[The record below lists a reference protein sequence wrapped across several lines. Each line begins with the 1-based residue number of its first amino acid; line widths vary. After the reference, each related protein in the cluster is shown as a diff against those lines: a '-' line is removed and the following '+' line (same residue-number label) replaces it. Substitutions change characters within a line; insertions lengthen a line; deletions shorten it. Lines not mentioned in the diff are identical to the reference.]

1 MHAMPPAG
9 SAPTRLPVAVAV
21 ILAAVS
27 PAAFAQFPDHYDY
40 YWEGGS
46 GSWNGPNWGS
56 FWGSPVRPGSGD
68 GAFLVSSDDVN
79 RIVSYANANASI
91 TLRSLTIDAT
101 GSGTMT
107 LNQDRDRLAAESEY
121 IGLGGSGSFIQS
133 GGTNEATFFNIGY
146 LDYHPYAWTGTGNY
160 TLTGTGSLRAI
171 FESIGGTFTQTGGT
185 NSYVGNGWG
194 GGLWV
199 EGTYQHSGGTN
210 TFPALWLASAGSYNL
225 SGTGILATNFVSVG
239 DEQGGGSFNLSGT
252 GNLSAIDVTIG
263 SVSNGFFTQTGGTFT
278 IDNNLSMAG
287 IHYAQGNNR
296 SGGNGHFTQSGG
308 TLTVNGRLS
317 FGWGSGSGSYLL
329 TGAGSLTAN
338 NEFIG
343 NVGAGSFV
351 QTGGTHRVTHDLVI
365 DWGSYALSGSGNL
378 SESNAYVGRWGIGTF
393 AQSGG
398 SHAVE
403 GYLYLGYY
411 AYPTEPSYDS
421 IGTYTLSAGSL
432 SAFTEVIGY
441 DGDGDFIQSGGTNT
455 LIAKLLVGYNNG
467 STSSYTQTAGTTH
480 VNGDLDLGFE
490 SGATGTYNLSGTGSL
505 TVSAEHLA
513 YAGSGNFNQS
523 GGTHSVGDLAVGVYS
538 GSQGIY
544 TQSGGTLNVG
554 NLVNLAG
561 HSTFNLDG
569 GTLNLTGSTLAVD
582 VFRIG
587 NAPGSNGS
595 FASAAGQTLTVGEAI
610 IGNAGQGLLTQNG
623 GTHQFTN
630 SLTLGAASG
639 SEGHYILNQGGLSV
653 AGVEAIG
660 TAGGNGF
667 FSQTGGEHQA
677 QSLYFGRKGSY
688 ALADGTLRVTTA
700 MVNSGKFFL
709 SGGRVIGA
717 VTNDKDGLLEV
728 VAGQPVFA
736 ARVVNHGQLKL
747 NESITTFDEGLT
759 NKGTIDN
766 AGTLVNDS
774 PPPGPQAA
782 TGSILN
788 DGGTFSVRQ
797 GGAVAGTGTYFQT
810 AAAGETRVNGTLT
823 ASDITLRGGSLTGSG
838 TLVGPVTLG
847 GTGGGGVTVQPGNS
861 TGTLTINGN
870 LAGNPSTFIIELAGP
885 ADFDR
890 LVVTGNASFTHS
902 TVIFRLVGG
911 YVPASGDSFAW
922 LTTGGSASGLGGL
935 NWRVE
940 APDGAGG
947 FYIWGDASFAP
958 HPLKLNFDG
967 KRLEFM
973 PGKAADVTATWTTA
987 GSANWADGTKWT
999 CVPGPNVVPDNNGGA
1014 TTYDAVIAAVGTPY
1028 TVAVTSDIAIN
1039 GLTLNSAD
1047 ATVELQSNTLWAQS
1061 GIALA
1066 NGVLLLNGGT
1076 LLSTTVTPTGG
1087 GSMVCSNNGNNILNG
1102 STLNGALQLNQPG
1115 AGHVV
1120 RLQNNASFT
1129 GNADLGNAD
1138 GNQGGFGYEQDGAL
1152 NAKTL
1157 NFTDGNGFLSIDG
1170 DHTLTFGPGLVAR
1183 GAGSMGSA
1191 HFVGGTST
1199 LVNQGR
1205 ISADLAGKALMINP
1219 SAFINQGMVEAL
1231 TGATVNVYATTW
1243 SSAAGGTFKATGAGS
1258 ILNFYGTYSNA
1269 GDIVLADGTLNLNG
1283 ACTTAGLGL
1292 AGFSRSGACEANLS
1306 GDLDNTGSTFA
1317 LTATTGDW
1325 TLRGGRIIGG
1335 TITEAGGAKLLFPN
1349 NSGNRLDGATLAGDL
1364 LLNQPGAG
1372 HLVRLLHGAT
1382 FTGDAYLGHADG
1394 NQGGF
1399 GYEQT
1404 GTLNAKTLNFTDGNG
1419 FLSIDGTHTLT
1430 FGPSLVAR
1438 GAGGLGSAHFV
1449 GGTSTLINN
1458 GLISADWAGKVL
1470 MINPSAFTNQ
1480 GKVEATSGATLT
1492 IQTAD
1497 WSSAAGGTL
1506 LATGVGSVLNLYGNF
1521 SNAGDIS
1528 LADATLNLYGTCTT
1542 TGLGLAGF
1550 SRTGDCE
1557 VNLLGDL
1564 DNTGSTFA
1572 LTATTGDWTL
1582 QGGRIIGGTITEAG
1596 GAKLLFPN
1604 NAGNRLDGATLA
1616 GDLLLNQPGATH
1628 LVRLL
1633 NGATFTGDAYL
1644 GNADGN
1650 QGGFGYEHTGT
1661 LDGKT
1666 LNFTAGNGFLSID
1679 GTNTLTLG
1687 PGLVARG
1694 AGSLGS
1700 AHFVGGTSTLVNQG
1714 RISAD
1719 LAGQTLSINP
1729 SLFTNE
1735 GIAEALAGATLTFQA
1750 ADWSNA
1756 AGGIL
1761 YGNGAGS
1768 NLNFYGNFSNAGTI
1782 LLADSTLNLYGTCTT
1797 AGLGLAGFNHSG
1809 ASTVNLRGELNNAG
1823 STFALT
1829 ATTGDWTLDGGRII
1843 GGTITRAG
1851 GANLLFSGNGSNRLD
1866 GATLSGDLLLNQPG
1880 SGHVVRLQ
1888 NGASFTGD
1896 AVVGN
1901 DDGTPGGLGYE
1912 QTGTLDN
1919 KVLYFANGNSYLSID
1934 GDNTLTFGPS
1944 LLARGAGSIGQA
1956 HFVGGTSTLVN
1967 QGLIASD
1974 LAGKTLTINPSVFT
1988 NGGTILADAG
1998 SVDIQTTTL
2007 TNIQGAILTGGEW
2020 LSYPGSTLWFNSDAF
2035 TSNAATIA
2043 LKGPDSAI
2051 LVTPSQTPLEAI
2063 LTSNASAGVLFI
2075 TARNYTTT
2083 NAFSN
2088 AGTINLADAT
2098 LTFAS
2103 LTIAPGGRLGCFSG
2117 GNTVAVRPTN
2127 SGHIWAR
2134 GGTLAFTNG
2143 IQSAG
2148 GDTVRADSVLDL
2160 SAGTATG
2167 SSADFLVLNADLY
2180 GSPNGNLVLG
2190 TKTFAV
2196 GIDYTDASSGTGN
2209 TFAPRAYVTGTGAI
2223 NAVGGTGQTLGGS
2236 VTGGATAT
2244 PTLAFGKVRVGDAP
2258 TLSYQINNP
2267 GTSGARLRGAI
2278 QTSVNGGHLTDPR
2291 LSGAGV
2297 TAGNFGPI
2305 LPGGNSGS
2313 LAVTFTV
2320 SDAGPLTGQTIRLL
2334 NNFDNV
2340 ADQTLSITGGAY
2352 RYAAPSN
2359 HTPEPVAFGNFHV
2372 GATAPS
2378 QVLTLS
2384 NEAPNDTFSESL
2396 NASIGGATGGVTTN
2410 GGSFTAL
2417 APGASN
2423 SSSLAVGIGTS
2434 SAGSK
2439 NGTATLSLTSNGAG
2453 SSGLGLTP
2461 LPAQTVT
2468 VTGGVYRLAQAA
2480 LPGGTAL
2487 DFGIVHVGEVAQ
2499 RPVTVANAAAS
2510 DGFSEALNGS
2520 FSGSTGQVTG
2530 SGAFTALPPGT
2541 ASGAAK
2547 VTLDTTSA
2555 GPKSGT
2561 ATLALV
2567 SNGAGSSGLGNTSLS
2582 SQVLTATGQVNHYAA
2597 ALVTQDSGVA
2607 TLTGGG
2613 NAYTVNF
2620 GRRTLGEAPPVVTLR
2635 LTNSAAAPADTLAG
2649 SFATAAPDFTLSG
2662 FGSFSNLAAG
2672 QSRTNLT
2679 VALQTDSLGTF
2690 SQTITLN
2697 GLGQN
2702 ASGYSD
2708 GLGPVTIILTGEVV
2722 GEGALAPTL
2731 KIQVAGA
2738 NAVLSWPL
2746 AEQGWVLHKS
2756 NDLIGWSAVTE
2767 PVVDT
2772 ATEHTVT
2779 TPRGGATELFFR
2791 LEK

>member
-1 MHAMPPAG
+1 MHAMPPVG
-9 SAPTRLPVAVAV
+9 STPTRLPVAVAV

-56 FWGSPVRPGSGD
+56 FLGYSVHPGSGD

-79 RIVSYANANASI
+79 RIVSYANASASI

-107 LNQDRDRLAAESEY
+107 LNQDRDRLAAETEY
-121 IGLGGSGSFIQS
+121 IGYDGSGNYLQS
-133 GGTNEATFFNIGY
+133 GGTNAATFFFVGISERT
-146 LDYHPYAWTGTGNY
+146 HPYIVTGAGNY
-160 TLTGTGSLRAI
+160 TLTGTGSLSALG
-171 FESIGGTFTQTGGT
+171 EAIGGTFTQTGGT
-185 NSYVGNGWG
+185 NTVGNEWG
-194 GGLWV
+194 GGISV
-199 EGTYQHSGGTN
+199 EGTYHQSAGT
-210 TFPALWLASAGSYNL
+210 TTTPGLWLATAGTFNL
-225 SGTGILATNFVSVG
+225 SGAGILAATEVMLG
-239 DEQGGGSFNLSGT
+239 AEQGGGSFNLSGT
-252 GNLSAIDVTIG
+252 GNLSATDVTIG
-263 SVSNGFFTQTGGTFT
+263 SVSNGLFTQTGGTFT
-278 IDNNLSMAG
+278 IDNNLSV
-287 IHYAQGNNR
+287 AQGNNR
-296 SGGNGHFTQSGG
+296 PGGNGHFSQSGG
-308 TLTVNGRLS
+308 TVTVNGRLS

-329 TGAGSLTAN
+329 TGTGSLTAN

-343 NVGAGSFV
+343 DVGAGSFV
-351 QTGGTHRVTHDLVI
+351 QTGGTHRVTHDLVT
-365 DWGSYALSGSGNL
+365 WGSYALSGSGNL
-378 SESNAYVGRWGIGTF
+378 SEGNAYIGAYIGEGIGSF

-411 AYPTEPSYDS
+411 AHEPFGFDS

-441 DGDGDFIQSGGTNT
+441 DGDGDFTQSGGTNT
-455 LIAKLLVGYNNG
+455 LTAKLLVGYNNG
-467 STSSYTQTAGTTH
+467 STSSYTQTAGSCH

-523 GGTHSVGDLAVGVYS
+523 GGTHSVGDLAMGVYS

-582 VFRIG
+582 TFRIG

-595 FASAAGQTLTVGEAI
+595 FASAAGQTLTAGEVI

-639 SEGHYILNQGGLSV
+639 SEGHYLLNQGGLSV
-653 AGVEAIG
+653 AGLEAIG

-667 FSQTGGEHQA
+667 FSQTGGEHQT
-677 QSLYFGRKGSY
+677 QSLYLGRKGSY
-688 ALADGTLRVTTA
+688 ALADGTLRVTAA
-700 MVNSGKFFL
+700 MVNSGNFFL

-747 NESITTFDEGLT
+747 VESITTLDEGLT
-759 NKGTIDN
+759 NHGTIDN

-788 DGGTFSVRQ
+788 DGGTFVLRQ

-847 GTGGGGVTVQPGNS
+847 GTGGAGVTVQPGNS
-861 TGTLTINGN
+861 TGTLTIDGN
-870 LAGNPSTFIIELAGP
+870 LAVNPSTFIIELAGP

-911 YVPASGDSFAW
+911 YAPATGDSFTW

-947 FYIWGDASFAP
+947 FYTWGDSSFAP
-958 HPLKLNFDG
+958 HPLQLNFDG

-987 GSANWADGTKWT
+987 GSANWADGPKWT
-999 CVPGPNVVPDNNGGA
+999 CVPGPNVAPDNNGGA

-1087 GSMVCSNNGNNILNG
+1087 SMVCSNNGNNILNG

-1120 RLQNNASFT
+1120 RLQNGASFT

-1138 GNQGGFGYEQDGAL
+1138 GNQGGLGFEQDGAL

-1170 DHTLTFGPGLVAR
+1170 DHTLTFGSGLVAR

-1269 GDIVLADGTLNLNG
+1269 GDIVLADGTLNLYGN
-1283 ACTTAGLGL
+1283 CTTAGLGL
-1292 AGFSRSGACEANLS
+1292 AGFSRSGACEVNLS

-1317 LTATTGDW
+1317 LTATTCDW
-1325 TLRGGRIIGG
+1325 TLLGGRIIGG

-1349 NSGNRLDGATLAGDL
+1349 NGNNRLDGATLAGDL

-1372 HLVRLLHGAT
+1372 HMVRLLHGAT
-1382 FTGDAYLGHADG
+1382 FTGDAYLGNADG

-1430 FGPSLVAR
+1430 FGSSLVAR

-1449 GGTSTLINN
+1449 GGISTLINN
-1458 GLISADWAGKVL
+1458 GLISADLAGKAL
-1470 MINPSAFTNQ
+1470 MINPSMFTNQ
-1480 GKVEATSGATLT
+1480 GKVEAINGATLT

-1506 LATGVGSVLNLYGNF
+1506 LATGVGSILNLYGNF

-1550 SRTGDCE
+1550 SRTGACE

-1582 QGGRIIGGTITEAG
+1582 LGGRIIGGTITEAG

-1604 NAGNRLDGATLA
+1604 NSNNRLDGATLA
-1616 GDLLLNQPGATH
+1616 GDLLLNQPGAGH

-1679 GTNTLTLG
+1679 GDHTLTLG
-1687 PGLVARG
+1687 PSLVARG
-1694 AGSLGS
+1694 AGSIGS

-1714 RISAD
+1714 RITAD

-1797 AGLGLAGFNHSG
+1797 AGLGLPGFNRSG

-1829 ATTGDWTLDGGRII
+1829 AMTGDWTLDGGRIT
-1843 GGTITRAG
+1843 GGTITRTG

-1866 GATLSGDLLLNQPG
+1866 GATLSGDLLLDQPG
-1880 SGHVVRLQ
+1880 AGHVVRLQ
-1888 NGASFTGD
+1888 NGATFTGD
-1896 AVVGN
+1896 AYLGN
-1901 DDGTPGGLGYE
+1901 DDGSPGGLGYE
-1912 QTGTLDN
+1912 QTGTLGSTTIQEIYVTKTLN
-1919 KVLYFANGNSYLSID
+1919 FVNANAFLSID
-1934 GDNTLTFGPS
+1934 GDHTLTFGPN
-1944 LLARGAGSIGQA
+1944 LVARGAGTIGQA

-1967 QGLIASD
+1967 QGWIYSSSNI
-1974 LAGKTLTINPSVFT
+1974 GGTLTVNPAVFT
-1988 NGGTILADAG
+1988 NEGGVVALWDCML
-1998 SVDIQTTTL
+1998 VIQATTL
-2007 TNIQGAILTGGEW
+2007 TNLQGTTLTAGTW
-2020 LSYPGSTLWFNSDAF
+2020 TSYYGAPLWINCNGFA
-2035 TSNAATIA
+2035 SNAAEIYLT
-2043 LKGPDSAI
+2043 GTDSAI
-2051 LVTPSQTPLEAI
+2051 FVTPSKTPLEDL
-2063 LTSNASAGVLFI
+2063 LTSNTSAGALHI
-2075 TARNYTTT
+2075 LAGRNYATT

-2088 AGTINLADAT
+2088 AGTVHLGGG
-2098 LTFAS
+2098 TFIPAS
-2103 LTIAPGGRLGCFSG
+2103 LTNSASGKLFGGG
-2117 GNTVAVRPTN
+2117 TVAVRPTN
-2127 SGHIWAR
+2127 SGSVR
-2134 GGTLAFTNG
+2134 STTLTTLTFTNG

-2148 GDTVRADSVLDL
+2148 GDMVQVEPGSTLDL
-2160 SAGTATG
+2160 SAGAAIG
-2167 SSADFLVLNADLY
+2167 SSADFLVQE
-2180 GSPNGNLVLG
+2180 GTLVLG
-2190 TKTFAV
+2190 TKTFEV
-2196 GIDYTDASSGTGN
+2196 GIDYTSDESLSYGN
-2209 TFAPRAYVTGTGAI
+2209 TFDPRANVSGTGAI

-2236 VTGGATAT
+2236 VSGGATAT
-2244 PTLAFGKVRVGDAP
+2244 PVLAFGKVRVGDTP
-2258 TLSYQINNP
+2258 TLFYQINNT
-2267 GTSGARLRGAI
+2267 GTSGTHLRGAI
-2278 QTSVNGGHLTDPR
+2278 QTSANGGHLTDPR

-2320 SDAGPLTGQTIRLL
+2320 SDAGPLTGQTVRLL

-2359 HTPEPVAFGNFHV
+2359 HTPEPVVFGNFHV

-2384 NEAPNDTFSESL
+2384 NQAPNDTFSESL

-2423 SSSLAVGIGTS
+2423 GSSLAVGIGTS

-2439 NGTATLSLTSNGAG
+2439 NGTATLTLTSNGAG

-2461 LPAQTVT
+2461 LPSQTVT
-2468 VTGGVYRLAQAA
+2468 VTGGVYRLAQPS
-2480 LPGGTAL
+2480 LPGGTT
-2487 DFGIVHVGEVAQ
+2487 H
-2499 RPVTVANAAAS
+2499 N
-2510 DGFSEALNGS
+2510 
-2520 FSGSTGQVTG
+2520 
-2530 SGAFTALPPGT
+2530 
-2541 ASGAAK
+2541 
-2547 VTLDTTSA
+2547 
-2555 GPKSGT
+2555 
-2561 ATLALV
+2561 
-2567 SNGAGSSGLGNTSLS
+2567 
-2582 SQVLTATGQVNHYAA
+2582 
-2597 ALVTQDSGVA
+2597 
-2607 TLTGGG
+2607 
-2613 NAYTVNF
+2613 
-2620 GRRTLGEAPPVVTLR
+2620 
-2635 LTNSAAAPADTLAG
+2635 
-2649 SFATAAPDFTLSG
+2649 
-2662 FGSFSNLAAG
+2662 
-2672 QSRTNLT
+2672 
-2679 VALQTDSLGTF
+2679 
-2690 SQTITLN
+2690 
-2697 GLGQN
+2697 
-2702 ASGYSD
+2702 
-2708 GLGPVTIILTGEVV
+2708 
-2722 GEGALAPTL
+2722 
-2731 KIQVAGA
+2731 
-2738 NAVLSWPL
+2738 
-2746 AEQGWVLHKS
+2746 
-2756 NDLIGWSAVTE
+2756 
-2767 PVVDT
+2767 
-2772 ATEHTVT
+2772 
-2779 TPRGGATELFFR
+2779 
-2791 LEK
+2791 